1 MTSAVYPTVGFMQ
14 MPVGFKYKDI
24 FMRGRPRH
32 EKYDSFYIKHPPMPP
47 SRWAKIFA
55 PFDALDGFDE
65 RINSKKV
72 VYCDRKDLDEGEKA
86 DLNLKLTSLHSL
98 TANGRLARMN
108 APSVSITYFYPCMD
122 PENDWYGCG
131 GQYRE
136 LRGTVLKV
144 GPHSILIKS
153 GDEEISI
160 PFDDIREIEE
170 RN

>member
-1 MTSAVYPTVGFMQ
+1 MTSAAYPTIGFMQ
-14 MPVGFKYKDI
+14 MPAGFKYKDI

-32 EKYDSFYIKHPPMPP
+32 EKYDSFYIKHPPMPS

-86 DLNLKLTSLHSL
+86 DLNRKLTKLHSL

-108 APSVSITYFYPCMD
+108 APCVSITTFFPCMD

-144 GPHSILIKS
+144 EPHSIRIKS

-160 PFDDIREIEE
+160 PFDDILGIDES
-170 RN
+170 